1 MESNGYPMCIHVTAA
16 TRALLADDPA
26 AWADYGCRYIKGAL
40 HNTKA
45 AVVVVVVPVVIVVA
59 AAAATATPPTP
70 TPKARTR
77 TELILARGRLQSSPL
92 EGCSM

>member
-40 HNTKA
+40 HDKTPAVA
-45 AVVVVVVPVVIVVA
+45 AVA
-59 AAAATATPPTP
+59 AAAAAVAAAEAEATTP
-70 TPKARTR
+70 AATTGTKTVL
-77 TELILARGRLQSSPL
+77 TIARGRLQSSPL
-92 EGCSM
+92 EGRSMR